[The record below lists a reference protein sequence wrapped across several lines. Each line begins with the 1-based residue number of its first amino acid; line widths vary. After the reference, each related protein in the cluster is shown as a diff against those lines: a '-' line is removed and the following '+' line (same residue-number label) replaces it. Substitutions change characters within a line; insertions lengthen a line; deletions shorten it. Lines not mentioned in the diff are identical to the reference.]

1 MDLKRRLQLFLI
13 GLLIGSGV
21 AYWIYGKRLTTSAWL
36 PEAKVVKRLRS
47 TLIAASPSATN
58 AMAQWPADLPA
69 LRLSMDS
76 ASIDFS
82 ASKRTDDSIVYDV
95 TTRLSGRDAHLRI
108 GVLRDFDSDTTAT
121 LLVIE
126 PR

>member
-21 AYWIYGKRLTTSAWL
+21 AYLIYGQRLTTSAWL
-36 PEAKVVKRLRS
+36 PEAKVIKRLRS
-47 TLIAASPSATN
+47 TLIASSPSATD
-58 AMAQWPADLPA
+58 ALAQWPADLSA

-76 ASIDFS
+76 ASIDFG

-95 TTRLSGRDAHLRI
+95 TTRLQGRDAHLRI
-108 GVLRDFDSDTTAT
+108 GVLRDFDRDTTAT
-121 LLVIE
+121 LLEI
-126 PR
+126 R